1 MNQKNVKME
10 NIVVVLRNNKNG
22 SMQTMSLE
30 RYKQIEGEIKKKRVW
45 EKENFEEFKNEVSEQ
60 KQKKVKVLKSE
71 SEKTKQI
78 DQEIIPE
85 ENIE

>member
-1 MNQKNVKME
+1 ME